1 MPLTLWGEKELGL
14 TNSEMDSNFRELG
27 AGTIAQS
34 VSDNLPLVK
43 PTLNLDFTKGF
54 IHPGIVFSSPDA
66 TIVLSGLNSGY
77 GTYYIE
83 TSIASGQSLIG
94 SSTTTLY
101 SSIGAGK
108 YALVYSGTTL
118 TPYYNGV
125 AQSSTTI
132 SGVDTTI
139 KLFSVDSTNIKTKY
153 YTVRWYPVALSSA
166 KAIQLTST
174 V

>member
-1 MPLTLWGEKELGL
+1 MSLTLWGDVERGL
-14 TNSEMDSNFRELG
+14 TNTELDTNFREIG

-54 IHPGIVFSSPDA
+54 IHPGIVFNSPDA
-66 TIVLSGLNSGY
+66 SIVLSGLNTGY

-83 TSIASGQSLIG
+83 TAVASGQSLIG

-108 YALVYSGTTL
+108 YVLVYSGNTL

-125 AQSSTTI
+125 AQTSTTI
-132 SGVDTTI
+132 SGIDTTI
-139 KLFSVDSTNIKTKY
+139 KLFSVDSTTIKTKY

>member
-1 MPLTLWGEKELGL
+1 MPLTLWEEKELGL
-14 TNSEMDSNFRELG
+14 TNSEMDTNFRELA

-43 PTLNLDFTKGF
+43 PTLNLDFTKGI
-54 IHPGIVFSSPDA
+54 IHPSVVFNSPDA
-66 TIVLSGLNSGY
+66 SIVLSSLNT
-77 GTYYIE
+77 GTGTFYIE
-83 TSIASGQSLIG
+83 TTIASGSLIG
-94 SSTTTLY
+94 SSTSVLY

-125 AQSSTTI
+125 AQTATTI
-132 SGVDTTI
+132 SGVDSTI
-139 KLFSVDSTNIKTKY
+139 KLFSVDSTTIKTKY
-153 YTVRWYPVALSSA
+153 YTVRYYPVALSSTN
-166 KAIQLTST
+166 AIQLTST